1 MIAAASDFSN
11 KGSAAVAPV
20 TNMHDVD
27 VEALLELR
35 GRGVGRKRAGIG
47 DEDVKA
53 VQRLGAVGD
62 PGCQRLRVG
71 DVEGSREDPGT
82 PWLPMRGRF
91 RSLGRHCGAQ
101 MGDGRALGNK
111 ALGDGKPDAAGRS
124 RDEDF
129 AAFQLQIHGNR
140 SL

>member
-1 MIAAASDFSN
+1 
-11 KGSAAVAPV
+11 
-20 TNMHDVD
+20 MHDVD

-35 GRGVGRKRAGIG
+35 GRSVGRKRAGIG
-47 DEDVKA
+47 DEDVEA

-71 DVEGSREDPGT
+71 DVEGSREDPGA
-82 PWLPMRGRF
+82 
-91 RSLGRHCGAQ
+91 LGFQCAGGFGHLGGIAGAD
-101 MGDGRALGNK
+101 GDGRALGDK
-111 ALGDGKPDAAGRS
+111 ALGNGKPDAAGRS